1 VNTHISYLTIVFW
14 QFNFHGII
22 SSCFEPYMSVYIE
35 LEEKSLVDQLDK
47 LIQEEKWETEEGSQ
61 TYILSSSM
69 QVKGNCMVVNSLVF
83 SRLASVG

>member
-1 VNTHISYLTIVFW
+1 MKQTILGILGPGFVHLELTLLFW
-14 QFNFHGII
+14 
-22 SSCFEPYMSVYIE
+22 
-35 LEEKSLVDQLDK
+35 
-47 LIQEEKWETEEGSQ
+47 QEEKWETEEGSQ